1 MANGLLGVINQD
13 SLLGDV
19 RAENLRKAR
28 ELRQRAERNEL
39 TQAESDAMRKNHPS
53 NSYFEAIAN
62 WNAIN
67 DPVVTPLIN
76 MIVDQPNKS
85 MSDIFSYDNSN
96 QDFSVPERG
105 SFLQGL
111 YKRSKDKVYLIRDPY
126 AKDIGIVPDSRGLL
140 SIDKPFNTKI
150 SDDNTAAHE
159 IIHAGLNRD
168 ITKYDLNS
176 REHHNLIDYR
186 FAKSLLE
193 NENYWKQKYGEDDYK
208 RELVNSIS
216 GYAFSFESGN
226 AKIADLIKNVDSIP
240 TSELKEKLEK
250 LTKSGRGLYGSYLSN
265 DLTRRGEMD
274 FEKIKS
280 ITGTPESEVVR
291 GRK

>member
-1 MANGLLGVINQD
+1 MSDGLFDILTPT

-53 NSYFEAIAN
+53 NSYIQAIEN

-76 MIVDQPNKS
+76 MIVNQPSKS
-85 MSDIFSYDNSN
+85 MSDIFSYDNSSK
-96 QDFSVPERG
+96 DPSFPYRG
-105 SFLQGL
+105 SFLEGL
-111 YKRSKDKVYLIRDPY
+111 YKRSKDKVYLIRDPHS
-126 AKDIGIVPDSRGLL
+126 KDIGMPPNLRGLL

-216 GYAFSFESGN
+216 GYAFSFKSGN